1 MNIESFKT
9 TIKTTEN
16 VLFVIDFTAKWCG
29 PCKRISP
36 LIDELEKKYNI
47 DNQKLIHVI
56 IVDVD
61 ENEDIATEFNITSMP
76 TFIFIKNSVVVGSTL
91 GANIDAIHDIIKKNI

>member
-36 LIDELEKKYNI
+36 LIDELEKKKLKFMFR
-47 DNQKLIHVI
+47 QKL
-56 IVDVD
+56 
-61 ENEDIATEFNITSMP
+61 
-76 TFIFIKNSVVVGSTL
+76 
-91 GANIDAIHDIIKKNI
+91 